1 MPVIVHL
8 LPTHGLAE
16 LTSMVRSLE
25 STEGL
30 LGVEIGLPPEVD
42 SATARELAQAASSSE
57 LPVIVRL
64 PLEHAVELARAVS
77 ETGIAAI
84 SLGPPRG
91 MLPGLNGKPV
101 AGRLYGPATYP
112 LVLATVLALA
122 QFNLPVIGGGG
133 IYQAEQVETLL
144 NAGAVAV
151 QVDQRVMAWLGLKRS
166 SSNLPA
172 PASFL
177 ARPTRQFVRAKAF
190 HYASARPYPAPLDRS
205 QDEKSQPA
213 ASQLPDWFDLA

>member
-1 MPVIVHL
+1 MIVHL

-16 LTSMVRSLE
+16 LTSMVRTLE
-25 STEGL
+25 SAEGL

-42 SATARELAQAASSSE
+42 SASARELAQAASSSE

-101 AGRLYGPATYP
+101 AGRLYGPAIFP
-112 LVLATVLALA
+112 LVLAAVQTVA
-122 QFNLPVIGGGG
+122 QFKLPVIGGGG
-133 IYQAEQVETLL
+133 IYQLEQVETLL

-151 QVDQRVMAWLGLKRS
+151 QVDQRAMARLGLTRS
-166 SSNLPA
+166 SSNQPA

-177 ARPTRQFVRAKAF
+177 ARPTRRSVRAKAF
-190 HYASARPYPAPLDRS
+190 HYASARPYPALPDRL
-205 QDEKSQPA
+205 QDGESLPA
-213 ASQLPDWFDLA
+213 AFLLPD